1 MQYTAD
7 ELKGAGTP
15 IKNPLIAGNTYTFTL
30 YRPLNQTGLST
41 YLSGSGYFTF
51 ETIGNANRHYRPN
64 AIKFAEGTHGN
75 QDGSNTLVS
84 SSYIFSYELNT
95 NGSTPQ
101 TSSFTFIPDNSIATG
116 EVMFR
121 ATGDYDMDVSPIES
135 DSYPQAQY
143 SAGGDPVNDCGSQMA
158 FSVYLELATPNIV
171 AIGDVVHISANIGSG
186 TVNGFDLF
194 HAMQTPDGQIWNAQV
209 TNNGVVTAVNPC
221 P

>member
-30 YRPLNQTGLST
+30 YRPQNQTGISEN
-41 YLSGSGYFTF
+41 LSGSGYFTF
-51 ETIGNANRHYRPN
+51 ETIGDANRHYRSN
-64 AIKFAEGTHGN
+64 ATKFAEGTHGN

-101 TSSFTFIPDNSIATG
+101 TSSFTFIPDNGIGTG

-121 ATGDYDMDVSPIES
+121 ATGDYDMDVSPIEP
-135 DSYPQAQY
+135 DSYPQASY
-143 SAGGDPVNDCGSQMA
+143 SAAGDPVNDCGSNMG
-158 FSVYLELATPNIV
+158 FFVYLDVATPNII
-171 AIGDVVHISANIGSG
+171 AIGDTIRSNSSIGAG
-186 TVNGFDLF
+186 AVNGGGLF
-194 HAMQTPDGQIWNAQV
+194 HAIQTPDGQLWNVQV
-209 TNNGVVTAVNPC
+209 QNNGVVTAVNTC